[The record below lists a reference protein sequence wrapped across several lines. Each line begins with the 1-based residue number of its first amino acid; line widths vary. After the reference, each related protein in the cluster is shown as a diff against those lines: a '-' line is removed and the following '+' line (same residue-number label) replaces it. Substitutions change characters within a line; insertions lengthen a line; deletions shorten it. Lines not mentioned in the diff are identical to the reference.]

1 MDFSSLFEVPFLLE
15 WATFLLRWLH
25 VITAIAWIGSSFYF
39 IALDAS
45 LKDGEAWQVH
55 GGGFYRMKKYL
66 VAPPELPEH
75 LTWFKWE
82 SYSTWISGFFLL
94 ATLYYG
100 SASLFLIDPATDLLT
115 PWQAIGVSLAGL
127 AIGWFLYDSI
137 CTSEV
142 GSSDRRLIAVLFVL
156 LLLAAYFYGHVF
168 SGRGAFMQVGATIAT
183 WMTANVF
190 LVIIPNQKR
199 AVAMLL
205 NGETPPAWLGKRSK
219 QRSLHNNYLTL
230 PVVFLMLSNHN
241 PLAFATRF
249 NWVIIGVLLIAGAVI
264 RHFFNERHAG
274 RKEPWWC
281 WGVAGACVVA
291 IVGLSLAGAPENDDR
306 QAELPATRA
315 QLVETVQT
323 RCVMCHAAQPAWPG
337 LAHAP
342 RGVRLDSE
350 AEIVRHL
357 AELRAQAGLSRA
369 MPPGNLTEMTQS
381 ERALLRAVR

>member
-1 MDFSSLFEVPFLLE
+1 MEFALE
-15 WATFLLRWLH
+15 WLTFGLRWLH
-25 VITAIAWIGSSFYF
+25 VVVAIAWIGSSFYF

-82 SYSTWISGFFLL
+82 SYSTWITGFFLL

-137 CTSEV
+137 CTSDI
-142 GSSDRRLIAVLFVL
+142 GRSDRRLIVVLFVL
-156 LLLAAYFYGHVF
+156 LVLASYVYTHVF
-168 SGRGAFMQVGATIAT
+168 SGRGAFMQIGATIAT

-190 LVIIPNQKR
+190 LVIIPNQKK
-199 AVAMLL
+199 AVALL
-205 NGETPPAWLGKRSK
+205 LKGETPPAFLGKRSK

-241 PLAFATRF
+241 PLAFATKF
-249 NWVIIGVLLIAGAVI
+249 NWVIIAFLLVAGAAI

-274 RKEPWWC
+274 RKEPFWC
-281 WGVAGACVVA
+281 WWVAAACGVA
-291 IVGLSLAGAPENDDR
+291 IVLLSLAGAPEEDAKL
-306 QAELPATRA
+306 AELPATRM

-323 RCVMCHAAQPAWPG
+323 RCAMCHTAQPAWPG

-350 AEIVRHL
+350 AEILRHL
-357 AELRAQAGLSRA
+357 SDVRAQAGLSRA
-369 MPPGNLTEMTQS
+369 MPPGNLTEMTS
-381 ERALLRAVR
+381 AERALLRAAQKE